1 MFNETLEFY
10 ILMIPV
16 LLISL
21 TFHEFSHGYIAYRLG
36 DNTAKDAGR
45 LTLNPLKHLDPI
57 GTLMMF
63 VARIGWAKPVPV
75 NPSFFRNRKMG
86 MMLTSIAGPLSN
98 LVMAFMSAFPL
109 QVVFFTSYR
118 TINTGTGAAYYLFQ
132 FLLLLFYINVNL
144 AIFNLF
150 PIPPLDGSKI
160 LSAVLPAD
168 AYFRFMRYEQYIGL
182 AFLVIVMFFK
192 TGFGKIISFF
202 SDPISESMLW
212 VAGKVVG
219 FFF

>member
-1 MFNETLEFY
+1 MFSENLEYY

-45 LTLNPLKHLDPI
+45 LSLNPLKHLDPV

-75 NPSFFRNRKMG
+75 NPAYFRNRKAG
-86 MMLTSIAGPLSN
+86 MVLTSLAGPLSN
-98 LVMAFMSAFPL
+98 LVMAFVVAFPL
-109 QVVFFTSYR
+109 QITVLTGYKAIDAGNGVV
-118 TINTGTGAAYYLFQ
+118 YYLFQ
-132 FLLLLFYINVNL
+132 FLLLLFYVNVNL

-160 LSAVLPAD
+160 LSAIFPAD
-168 AYFRFMRYEQYIGL
+168 LYFRFMRYEQYIGL
-182 AFLVIVMFFK
+182 AFLVIIMFFR
-192 TGFGKIISFF
+192 TGFGEVIGFF
-202 SDPISESMLW
+202 TDPISSSMLW
-212 VAGKVVG
+212 VAGKIVRI
-219 FFF
+219 FF